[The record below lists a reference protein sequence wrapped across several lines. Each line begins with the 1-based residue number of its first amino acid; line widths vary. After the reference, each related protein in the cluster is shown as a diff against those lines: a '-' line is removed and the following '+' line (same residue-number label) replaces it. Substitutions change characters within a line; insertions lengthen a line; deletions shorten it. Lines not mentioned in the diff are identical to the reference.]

1 MTKANLYTL
10 IRLESLVMPQFYDS
24 NLSAKELLSSRD
36 MCLSPAL
43 LDFLE
48 QSLEPFDL
56 VRGSPAAAAAA
67 ASVAAPLYS
76 PFKHGPDR
84 DRQAL
89 FAADSK
95 SSAAAQRVDA
105 RELPKSA
112 DAAVYFPV
120 EVSFYKS
127 LFKIE

>member
-10 IRLESLVMPQFYDS
+10 IRLESLVMPQFYES

-56 VRGSPAAAAAA
+56 VRGSPAAAA
-67 ASVAAPLYS
+67 SVAAPLYS

-95 SSAAAQRVDA
+95 SSAAASRVDA
-105 RELPKSA
+105 RELPKST

-120 EVSFYKS
+120 EVSLYKS
-127 LFKIE
+127 SFTIE